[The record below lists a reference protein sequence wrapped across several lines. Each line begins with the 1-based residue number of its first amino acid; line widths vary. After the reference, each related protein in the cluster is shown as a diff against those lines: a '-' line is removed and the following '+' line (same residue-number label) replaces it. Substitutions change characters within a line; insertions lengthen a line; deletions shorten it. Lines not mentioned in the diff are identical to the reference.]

1 MLSWMRKTMGGS
13 QPGASSSLGAL
24 EEIFAPA
31 AAKARLDLES
41 RNERSIPIPS
51 PGDKLLSDKV
61 LVVKVSKQATGA
73 DSHISD
79 KTPRLDDCAPAP
91 LDSAG

>member
-13 QPGASSSLGAL
+13 QPGASSTLSAL

-41 RNERSIPIPS
+41 RNERAIPIPG
-51 PGDKLLSDKV
+51 PGDRLL
-61 LVVKVSKQATGA
+61 A
-73 DSHISD
+73 D
-79 KTPRLDDCAPAP
+79 RLLIIKMPGTARSGDSPENGTNS
-91 LDSAG
+91 LD

>member
-13 QPGASSSLGAL
+13 TPGASSSLGAL

-41 RNERSIPIPS
+41 RNERAIPIPS
-51 PGDKLLSDKV
+51 PGDRLLADRLLVIKV
-61 LVVKVSKQATGA
+61 P
-73 DSHISD
+73 
-79 KTPRLDDCAPAP
+79 KTK
-91 LDSAG
+91 GQ

>member
-1 MLSWMRKTMGGS
+1 MRKTMAGS
-13 QPGASSSLGAL
+13 EPGASSTLGAL

-51 PGDKLLSDKV
+51 PGDKLLTDRV
-61 LVVKVSKQATGA
+61 LVVRVGK
-73 DSHISD
+73 
-79 KTPRLDDCAPAP
+79 
-91 LDSAG
+91 AGQQ

>member
-13 QPGASSSLGAL
+13 APGASSSLGAL

-41 RNERSIPIPS
+41 RHEMTIPIPS
-51 PGDKLLSDKV
+51 PGDKLLTERL
-61 LVVKVSKQATGA
+61 LVIKATKQHQPEIPGNRTNSP
-73 DSHISD
+73 D
-79 KTPRLDDCAPAP
+79 
-91 LDSAG
+91 